1 MTTDHTG
8 SPLPRHDEHL
18 QDTVPG
24 QPRGQTGPGRHHGPG
39 QTTIVAERRPR
50 WAAIFLTLVG
60 GVVVALI
67 PSTKF
72 PNQVK
77 HLPVPG
83 MATYL
88 ALVTIATVVGCFRSW
103 RMGLVMDQHG
113 ATIRNYFRTFRFVW
127 PEVNCQADGSAYAGA
142 DGWKWALSLMLHDG
156 RAVTATGTMA
166 SGPRRMPEVLAVIGQ
181 AAERYAV
188 PAELTGNA
196 VPRGSRWLIRLALM
210 ALVLIAAWLRANS

>member
-1 MTTDHTG
+1 MTSNYRT
-8 SPLPRHDEHL
+8 RCRAK
-18 QDTVPG
+18 
-24 QPRGQTGPGRHHGPG
+24 PRGQTGPGRHRGPG

-83 MATYL
+83 IATYL
-88 ALVTIATVVGCFRSW
+88 AIVTIATVVGCFRSW

-113 ATIRNYFRTFRFVW
+113 ATIRNYFRTFRFGW
-127 PEVNCQADGSAYAGA
+127 PEVNCLADGSAYAGA
-142 DGWKWALSLMLHDG
+142 DGWKWALSLRLHDG

>member
-1 MTTDHTG
+1 M
-8 SPLPRHDEHL
+8 
-18 QDTVPG
+18 
-24 QPRGQTGPGRHHGPG
+24 
-39 QTTIVAERRPR
+39 
-50 WAAIFLTLVG
+50 
-60 GVVVALI
+60 VALI

-88 ALVTIATVVGCFRSW
+88 ALVTIATVMGCFRSW

-113 ATIRNYFRTFRFVW
+113 ATIRNYFRSFRFGW
-127 PEVNCQADGSAYAGA
+127 PEVNRLEDGSAYAGA

>member
-1 MTTDHTG
+1 MTTDDTG
-8 SPLPRHDEHL
+8 SPLPRHDEQL
-18 QDTVPG
+18 QDTAPG
-24 QPRGQTGPGRHHGPG
+24 QPRGQTGLGRHRGPG
-39 QTTIVAERRPR
+39 QTTIVAEHRPR
-50 WAAIFLTLVG
+50 WAVIFLTLVG

-67 PSTKF
+67 PWTKF

-88 ALVTIATVVGCFRSW
+88 AFVTIATVVGCFRSW

-113 ATIRNYFRTFRFVW
+113 ATIRNYFRTSRFGW
-127 PEVNCQADGSAYAGA
+127 REVNCLADGSAYAGA

-166 SGPRRMPEVLAVIGQ
+166 SGPRRVPEVLAVIGQ

-210 ALVLIAAWLRANS
+210 ALALIAAWLRANS